1 MISVLPFTEVRN
13 LLILAYALIDVN
25 PCETFD
31 YPGEAAYLTQIFRA
45 LTTLLGV
52 QIYPS
57 CIQVEVTGS
66 GTAFPISFVSFPGA
80 YTPDTPG
87 ALHPLFSR
95 ISLN

>member
-1 MISVLPFTEVRN
+1 MRLLPFTEVRN

-31 YPGEAAYLTQIFRA
+31 YP
-45 LTTLLGV
+45 GV

-80 YTPDTPG
+80 YTPDTPESFSIYTPTP
-87 ALHPLFSR
+87 AFLTPSLDLLFGPETS
-95 ISLN
+95 I